1 MMISAALAE
10 AIGVT
15 VGASLRAAPA
25 SSVHGG
31 SINEC
36 YRWESSAGPLF
47 VKVTT
52 ARGSAMF
59 AAEAAG
65 LEELRSAKAVRVPR
79 VLGLGQNETHAWL
92 VLEWIPF
99 DHSSAVAQARLGEQ
113 LALQHRRTAPAFGWA
128 RDNTIGSTPQVNTR
142 TTDWV
147 EFFREHRLRYQLDL
161 AARGGHGG
169 NRLCTGGER
178 LLNELGA
185 FFSDYRPVPSLVHG
199 DLWDGNWAADAADQP
214 VIFDPAVYYADREV
228 DLAMTRLFGGFGAD
242 FYAAYAA
249 TWPLDPG
256 ARVRVDLYNLYHV
269 LNHLNLFGGGYLGQA
284 LTSIDRLVA
293 AIS

>member
-1 MMISAALAE
+1 MVSAALAE
-10 AIGVT
+10 AIGAT

-47 VKVTT
+47 VKVAA
-52 ARGSAMF
+52 ARGGPMF

-65 LEELRSAKAVRVPR
+65 LEELRSANAVRVPR
-79 VLGLGQNETHAWL
+79 VLGSGQNESSAWL

-99 DHSSAVAQARLGEQ
+99 GRSSTAVEARLGEQ
-113 LALQHRRTAPAFGWA
+113 LALQHRRTARAFGWSRA
-128 RDNTIGSTPQVNTR
+128 NTIGSTPQVNTW
-142 TTDWV
+142 TANWV

-161 AARGGHGG
+161 AVRGGHGG
-169 NRLCTGGER
+169 YRLRVSGER
-178 LLNELGA
+178 LLNQLGA
-185 FFSDYRPVPSLVHG
+185 FFTDYRPIPSLVHG
-199 DLWDGNWAADAADQP
+199 DLWGGNWAADAAGCP

-228 DLAMTRLFGGFGAD
+228 DLAMTRLFGGFGAA
-242 FYAAYAA
+242 FYAAYEA

-256 ARVRVDLYNLYHV
+256 ARERVDLYNAYHV
-269 LNHLNLFGGGYLGQA
+269 LNHLNLFGDGYLGQA
-284 LTSIDRLVA
+284 LTLLDGL
-293 AIS
+293 ISYS